1 MSLICLCISIRINDP
16 KSSQTVSTNIC
27 KLELYVFKIKETLS
41 TNINN
46 LQAHVHYAITNFLVE
61 FLTFDMISTARDKMR
76 ERSKCYWNK
85 ESDRNL
91 LHSRPTTTH
100 SLRPPSV
107 REAQILPLKLQTH
120 QIPNPNGCIEMTAS
134 KKL

>member
-1 MSLICLCISIRINDP
+1 MLIEFNLSVYINKNNYP

-76 ERSKCYWNK
+76 ERSKCY
-85 ESDRNL
+85 
-91 LHSRPTTTH
+91 
-100 SLRPPSV
+100 
-107 REAQILPLKLQTH
+107 
-120 QIPNPNGCIEMTAS
+120 
-134 KKL
+134 